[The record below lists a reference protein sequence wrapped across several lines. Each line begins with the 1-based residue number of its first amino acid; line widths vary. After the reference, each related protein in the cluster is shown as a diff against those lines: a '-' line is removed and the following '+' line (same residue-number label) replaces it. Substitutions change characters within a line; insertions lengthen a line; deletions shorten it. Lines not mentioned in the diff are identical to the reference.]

1 MKWIIIILVFFTSC
15 APVKYVPIKGDT
27 VVITKTEYIPKDSLI
42 YIKVPDE
49 SVKNRTTDTTSFLE
63 TCVAKSNA
71 SIRNGRLNHTL
82 ENKKDSLRTRI
93 EWKEKIVVD
102 SVMINQEIPVEVIIE
117 KPIRDNIFW
126 YSIIGNV
133 VFIALLGFKF
143 ARIIKKFISL

>member
-1 MKWIIIILVFFTSC
+1 MLFLTSC
-15 APVKYVPIKGDT
+15 SPVKHIPIKGDT
-27 VVITKTEYIPKDSLI
+27 IIITETEYILKDSLI

-49 SVKNRTTDTTSFLE
+49 SVKNQTVDTTSFLE
-63 TCVAKSNA
+63 TSVAKSNA

-82 ENKKDSLRTRI
+82 ENKKDSIRTRI
-93 EWKEKIVVD
+93 EWKEKVVVD
-102 SVMINQEIPVEVIIE
+102 SVMINKEIPVEVIIE

-126 YSIIGNV
+126 YSIIGNI